1 MKVIFLWRN
10 SFCPLAHAV
19 SSGECNTIDLEIF
32 MLWNFRVWEFF
43 VLKYFHGLRYPGK
56 FLTVLLLKGVFICR
70 VEWLRKKTLSSS
82 QDSNMGPFYVPR
94 FSHQEWDYAHQ
105 QYIQLAPLWLRCSF
119 WETTRMWKRT
129 EECCQACTVA
139 VKIDILLDTE
149 LNFCYELP
157 VDIRVSFSFLPKGGQ
172 NEIVWI
178 IGGGGAST
186 NLCAK
191 HGGSGGMFPRENLT
205 FY

>member
-1 MKVIFLWRN
+1 MF
-10 SFCPLAHAV
+10 
-19 SSGECNTIDLEIF
+19 
-32 MLWNFRVWEFF
+32 
-43 VLKYFHGLRYPGK
+43 
-56 FLTVLLLKGVFICR
+56 FICR
-70 VEWLRKKTLSSS
+70 VEWLQKKTLSSS

-119 WETTRMWKRT
+119 WETTHMWKRT

-139 VKIDILLDTE
+139 VKTDILLDTE
-149 LNFCYELP
+149 LNFCYELT
-157 VDIRVSFSFLPKGGQ
+157 VDIRVSFSFLPKGGAKW
-172 NEIVWI
+172 NCMDYW
-178 IGGGGAST
+178 GKGGGAST